1 MDHLLRCPSGLRELG
16 GDAMPADTQPPRQ
29 GEAVVVVGIVE
40 GAKASW
46 DSLIDTRSPVVG
58 RTEIERGCEPGEL
71 GFGAQPAVA
80 SLRGRFCRSDE
91 RFIRVIEG
99 AELGQGLAEV
109 HQERRP
115 LRAILEER
123 RGPAQ
128 EARGRRH
135 VAACEC
141 SPSRRPEPHRR
152 SAAKFSAV
160 VVKRAEVHEIAVCLL
175 EVVAQDLLE
184 LGTPLVRS
192 VDAVNPVDEPLVKLR
207 ALPLEEALI
216 CGVADEDVVEPEAI
230 LVERSRPPA
239 FDQALAL
246 DFMEVLRDVTDQ

>member
-1 MDHLLRCPSGLRELG
+1 MDHLLRRPSGLRELG

-40 GAKASW
+40 GAKASR

-115 LRAILEER
+115 LRAILEDG
-123 RGPAQ
+123 RGTAQ
-128 EARGRRH
+128 EVGGGRH
-135 VAACEC
+135 VAAGERAT
-141 SPSRRPEPHRR
+141 PSRRKPLRR
-152 SAAKFSAV
+152 PDPDPTAV
-160 VVKRAEVHEIAVCLL
+160 VVERPELQEVAVCLL

-184 LGTPLVRS
+184 LQFPVVAR
-192 VDAVNPVDEPLVKLR
+192 VDASAQSRTAR
-207 ALPLEEALI
+207 AA
-216 CGVADEDVVEPEAI
+216 
-230 LVERSRPPA
+230 RPAPA
-239 FDQALAL
+239 
-246 DFMEVLRDVTDQ
+246 